1 MESGE
6 FEVASEAALHRLSQS
21 TPAMPPFST
30 PRQRAMGG
38 ASAGSSSGS
47 AQTSAAGLSSN
58 TLSTS
63 PFGHT
68 LSPHASPG
76 GAAQATE
83 GLPHARNHRPSSSS
97 GQRPIIPFPTKNRF
111 PESAV
116 VDDEDGAEADS
127 SGSDDADYAAASASG
142 NEAGA
147 DTDDANSTAGMDSRA
162 WALRDPALHRRDRP
176 GMDMDVSIP
185 QMLTHAEAAV
195 LTCVAFARSAI
206 TFLRTRLGHSEQYG
220 TPGQA

>member
-30 PRQRAMGG
+30 PRPRAIAG
-38 ASAGSSSGS
+38 ALASSSIGS
-47 AQTSAAGLSSN
+47 AQASAAGLASN
-58 TLSTS
+58 ALSTS
-63 PFGHT
+63 PFSHT

-76 GAAQATE
+76 GPVQLVD
-83 GLPHARNHRPSSSS
+83 GSSHSRRHRPSSSG

-116 VDDEDGAEADS
+116 VDDEDGGEADS

-176 GMDMDVSIP
+176 GMDMDVSTLQVHPLHQSNI
-185 QMLTHAEAAV
+185 LT
-195 LTCVAFARSAI
+195 
-206 TFLRTRLGHSEQYG
+206 
-220 TPGQA
+220 P